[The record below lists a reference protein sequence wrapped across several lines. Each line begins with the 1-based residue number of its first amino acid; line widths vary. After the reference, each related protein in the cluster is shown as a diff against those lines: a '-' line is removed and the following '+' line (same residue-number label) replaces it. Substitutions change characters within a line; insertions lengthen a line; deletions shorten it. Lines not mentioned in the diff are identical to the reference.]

1 MTLMKKIIGP
11 ICNDLN
17 YVNPSL
23 LLSTT
28 TIIENYTLHF

>member
-23 LLSTT
+23 LSTT
-28 TIIENYTLHF
+28 AIIENYTLHF